1 MGLGADDYG
10 ATVYAGHPIE
20 FRCWV
25 SQTLRPCKRLIKE
38 KHLDKTRKQ
47 KLELPRKIRVGKKLY
62 TVDILETMLQSGD
75 MARVHY
81 DRNRI
86 EVGKKSGV
94 TGRRYSRKEMNDSFW
109 HELVHAILYDMDE
122 HRLNRNEKFVTEFAH
137 RLSEAID
144 SARFE

>member
-1 MGLGADDYG
+1 M
-10 ATVYAGHPIE
+10 
-20 FRCWV
+20 
-25 SQTLRPCKRLIKE
+25 
-38 KHLDKTRKQ
+38 DKTRKK
-47 KLELPRKIRVGKKLY
+47 KLEVPRKIRVGKKMY
-62 TVDILETMLQSGD
+62 TIDILETMLKDGD

-122 HRLNRNEKFVTEFAH
+122 HRLNKNEKFVTEFAH

>member
-1 MGLGADDYG
+1 MLDITDVTALQK
-10 ATVYAGHPIE
+10 VN
-20 FRCWV
+20 
-25 SQTLRPCKRLIKE
+25 KE
-38 KHLDKTRKQ
+38 KQLDKTRKK
-47 KLELPRKIRVGKKLY
+47 KLELPRKIRVGKKMY

-81 DRNRI
+81 DRDRI
-86 EVGKKSGV
+86 EVGQKSGV

-122 HRLNRNEKFVTEFAH
+122 HRLNKNERFVTEFAH

-144 SARFE
+144 SARFK

>member
-1 MGLGADDYG
+1 M
-10 ATVYAGHPIE
+10 
-20 FRCWV
+20 
-25 SQTLRPCKRLIKE
+25 
-38 KHLDKTRKQ
+38 DKTRKK
-47 KLELPRKIRVGKKLY
+47 KLELPRKIRVGKKMY
-62 TVDILETMLQSGD
+62 TIDILETMLQSGD

-86 EVGKKSGV
+86 EVGKKSSV

-109 HELVHAILYDMDE
+109 HELIHAILYDMDE
-122 HRLNRNEKFVTEFAH
+122 HQLNRNERFVTEFAH

>member
-1 MGLGADDYG
+1 M
-10 ATVYAGHPIE
+10 
-20 FRCWV
+20 
-25 SQTLRPCKRLIKE
+25 
-38 KHLDKTRKQ
+38 DKTRRRKP
-47 KLELPRKIRVGKKLY
+47 ELPRKIRVGKKMY
-62 TVDILETMLQSGD
+62 TIDILETMLQHGD

-81 DRNRI
+81 DRGRI
-86 EVGKKSGV
+86 ELGKRSNQ
-94 TGRRYSRKEMNDSFW
+94 TGRRYSKKEMNDSFW

>member
-1 MGLGADDYG
+1 MLGITD
-10 ATVYAGHPIE
+10 ATALQKVN
-20 FRCWV
+20 
-25 SQTLRPCKRLIKE
+25 KE
-38 KHLDKTRKQ
+38 KQLDKTRKK
-47 KLELPRKIRVGKKLY
+47 KLELPRKIRVGKKMY
-62 TVDILETMLQSGD
+62 TIDILETMLQNGD

-86 EVGKKSGV
+86 EVGKKSAV

-122 HRLNRNEKFVTEFAH
+122 HRLNKNEKFVTEFAH